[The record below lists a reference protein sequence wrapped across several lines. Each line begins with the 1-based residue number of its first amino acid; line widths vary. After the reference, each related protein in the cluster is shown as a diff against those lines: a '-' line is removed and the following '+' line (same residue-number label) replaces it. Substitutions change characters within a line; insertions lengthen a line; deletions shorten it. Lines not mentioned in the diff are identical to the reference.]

1 VAVMSTSNPGAGT
14 GAAGAGVAGADSG
27 PANGISLK
35 SRLAASERVFA
46 ETGHYQGLEKLE
58 RKERDPLEYER
69 LYSRLHST
77 VVSAREGARRIAAS
91 PGVREVGEMVVVLYT
106 PEGDAITLST
116 GILVHVHTTSRFIKW
131 MINNDYEDD
140 PGINPGDIFAN
151 NDAFIGDVQ
160 VPDVMDVIPVHHSGE
175 LVGWVGAVCHELE
188 VGGITPGG
196 DVALAQERF
205 AEGLFV
211 CAEKVGTNDDLRRD
225 YVIRCE
231 RNLREP
237 LYWIMDEKAKV
248 SSCLEVRDRVLELID
263 EIGVDAYTSVVREY
277 IEEGR
282 RTQLDRMR
290 LMTVP
295 GRYRGVQ
302 FYGHVT
308 APGNQLLPLGK
319 RELLLHMPMEMV
331 VQPDGFTTLD
341 FEGASP
347 QGYHSMN
354 CTPAGMDGGLFVTLT
369 QSIGF
374 DGKVNDGSYLGLS
387 MNLPWGSWTNPDN
400 EHVATATSWALLL
413 PAFGCFQRLLS
424 RAFYTRGFHEE
435 VFVGQTNTPMVEGG
449 GISQYGKAFG
459 CALFECG
466 AGGSGARAVMDGL
479 DTGYSGW
486 NPESDMG
493 NAEIWEHTVPWVY
506 LGRVIDPD
514 SAGYGKRRGGVAF
527 TSLWKIHKTPHLM
540 MVTSEHSARVFD
552 NGGLCGGYPASTL
565 QYHYA
570 FKEPH
575 LAELVAER
583 APLPHQPEVN
593 GAVDPI
599 LIERSA
605 HGDLEVAEGVYVG
618 VLKDGDLFSHSY
630 NSGGGFGDP
639 LDRDPATVAADAEA
653 GLVSAGISAAVNGVV
668 LVDHDGEFEV
678 DEAATQARRDA
689 IRAERLAESVP
700 VAQWY
705 GEQRQRLLHGTY
717 DEGVTGMYHDC
728 WKLSPAFRSEFTAF
742 WGLDDDFDI
751 RDADS
756 PEPELEVLP

>member
-1 VAVMSTSNPGAGT
+1 MAVLTTAAPTST
-14 GAAGAGVAGADSG
+14 AATLRSK
-27 PANGISLK
+27 LE
-35 SRLAASERVFA
+35 ASEELLA
-46 ETGHYQGLEKLE
+46 QTGHYQGLAHLE
-58 RKERDPLEYER
+58 RKQRDPLTYER
-69 LYSRLHST
+69 LYSRLHSA

-91 PGVREVGEMVVVLYT
+91 PGVREVGEMVVVLFT

-131 MINNDYEDD
+131 MIRNDYEAD

-151 NDAFIGDVQ
+151 NDSFIGGVQ
-160 VPDVMDVIPVHHSGE
+160 VPDVMDVIPVFHNGE
-175 LVGWVGAVCHELE
+175 LVGWVGSVCHELE

-211 CAEKVGTNDDLRRD
+211 CAEKVGANDDLRRD

-248 SSCLEVRDRVLELID
+248 SACLQVRDRVLELID
-263 EIGVDAYTSVVREY
+263 EIGADAYQAVAREF

-308 APGNQLLPLGK
+308 EPGNQLLPLGR
-319 RELLLHMPMEMV
+319 RELLLHMPLEMT
-331 VQPDGFTTLD
+331 VQADGFTRLS

-374 DGKVNDGSYLGLS
+374 DGKVNDGSYLGIG
-387 MNLPWGSWTNPDN
+387 MHLPLGSWTNPDS

-424 RAFYTRGFHEE
+424 RAFYVRGFHEE

-449 GISQYGKAFG
+449 GISQYGKPFG

-466 AGGSGARAVMDGL
+466 AGGSGARAVLDGL

-493 NAEIWEHTVPWVY
+493 NAEIWEHTIPWVY

-527 TSLWKIHKTPHLM
+527 TSLWQIHKTPQLM
-540 MVTSEHSARVFD
+540 VVTSEHSARVFD
-552 NGGLCGGYPASTL
+552 NGGLCGGYPASSL

-570 FKEPH
+570 LTDSH
-575 LAELVAER
+575 LPDLVAR
-583 APLPHQPEVN
+583 QAPLPHQPEVN
-593 GAVDPI
+593 GQVDPV
-599 LIERSA
+599 L
-605 HGDLEVAEGVYVG
+605 LELGSRGRLQAVEGVYVG
-618 VLKDGDLFSHSY
+618 MLKDGDLFSHSY

-639 LDRDPATVAADAEA
+639 LDRDPADVARDVEA
-653 GLVSAGISAAVNGVV
+653 GLVSPAMSAAVNGVV
-668 LVDHDGEFEV
+668 VHDDGDEV
-678 DEAATQARRDA
+678 SLDQDATEAQRQH
-689 IRAERLAESVP
+689 IRGQRLAQSVP
-700 VAQWY
+700 VAHWY
-705 GEQRQRLLHGTY
+705 AQQRERLLHDSF
-717 DEGVTGMYHDC
+717 DEAVTVMYRDC
-728 WKLSPAFRSEFTAF
+728 QRLSPEWWEQFRSF
-742 WGLDDDFDI
+742 WGLPAEFDLNEPI
-751 RDADS
+751 ASR
-756 PEPELEVLP
+756 PEV